1 MHVENIKQHIENSA
15 HHLLLSVHK
24 EEENVKEVRTII
36 HKYIRTRN
44 ITEEEEQKLKLQVFD
59 TIKIIGIVVPF
70 VLLPGASVII
80 PILIK
85 VAEKHNINLM
95 PSVI

>member
-1 MHVENIKQHIENSA
+1 MHIDILKQHIENSA
-15 HHLLLSVHK
+15 HHLVLSVHK
-24 EEENVKEVRTII
+24 EEENVKEVRSII

-44 ITEEEEQKLKLQVFD
+44 ITQEEENLLKLQVFD

-70 VLLPGASVII
+70 VLLPGASIII